1 MTSIDMTTN
10 NPTPQPATNT
20 MPVAVQ
26 VLSTILFGV
35 FGILAVIFAFDASLV
50 GGIIVA
56 LVLGWRGGFAPGRW
70 GNGPTAPSVETLM
83 SLTPEAG
90 KRGSGNASFDAYRSD
105 TLERLEEEQERF
117 ENFLGRLRAA
127 KDKSEF
133 DDFLDQRAR
142 RVTNLDKT
150 SAPELEEPEQRQG

>member
-1 MTSIDMTTN
+1 MTSIDIN
-10 NPTPQPATNT
+10 AQHQPTARQTD

-26 VLSTILFGV
+26 VLSTLLFGV
-35 FGILAVIFAFDASLV
+35 FGILAVIFAFNASLV

-56 LVLGWRGGFAPGRW
+56 VVIGWRGGFAPGNW
-70 GNGPTAPSVETLM
+70 GNGPALPSAETLM
-83 SLTPEAG
+83 SLAPEAQH
-90 KRGSGNASFDAYRSD
+90 RSSGNASFDAYRTD
-105 TLERLEEEQERF
+105 TLQRLEKEQTSF

-142 RVTNLDKT
+142 RIEDD
-150 SAPELEEPEQRQG
+150 RQDWLQKDG

>member
-1 MTSIDMTTN
+1 MTSIDMTQK
-10 NPTPQPATNT
+10 TPIPPAAHN

-26 VLSTILFGV
+26 VLSTLLFGV
-35 FGILAVIFAFDASLV
+35 FGILAVIFAFNASTV

-70 GNGPTAPSVETLM
+70 GGGPEMPSAETLI
-83 SLTPEAG
+83 SLAPEANQ
-90 KRGSGNASFDAYRSD
+90 RSSGNASFDAYRSD
-105 TLERLEEEQERF
+105 TLHRLEEEQTRF

-142 RVTNLDKT
+142 RVNKLEKP
-150 SAPELEEPEQRQG
+150 SVEELEEPAQRRS